1 MTYGPIDRC
10 QSCDAGELEPV
21 VFLGYLPPVNALRA
35 IGEGAD
41 AEPWFPAEL
50 LHCHQCSLV
59 QLGYAVDPRVLFPPT
74 YPYRSGTTRILREN
88 FADLHRRLL
97 ARLPLRADDLVV
109 DIGSNDGTLL
119 ENFRAAGTRVVGIEP
134 TAAAAVAR
142 ERGIPSLETFFDSSA
157 VMRVLADH
165 GAAKVIIA
173 TNVFAHIHGVST
185 LVENIGLLLAPGGL
199 FVSESHYLGDLV
211 ETLQFDTV
219 YHEHL
224 RYYSLT
230 SLRHLLEARGFRV
243 VHAERIPTHGGSLR
257 VYAEQGNTLP
267 VDQSV
272 DRLLAA
278 EAAAGLADGAW
289 VPDFRD
295 RMARAKLDLYAL
307 LREVRGRGARIYGV
321 GAPSRA
327 STLLTWVG
335 LDDTILDCVLEVPG
349 SPKIGK
355 YMPGTRIPVLD
366 ETWLAEDPPDVA
378 LLLSWHIAD
387 ELAANLTR
395 RGYRGDFIVPL
406 PEPRLI
412 SGRTSP
418 SPNDLLTAGR
428 G

>member
-1 MTYGPIDRC
+1 M
-10 QSCDAGELEPV
+10 
-21 VFLGYLPPVNALRA
+21 FLGYLPPVNALRE
-35 IGEGAD
+35 IGERPD
-41 AEPWFPAEL
+41 AEAWFPAEL
-50 LHCHQCSLV
+50 LHCHPCALV
-59 QLGYAVDPRVLFPPT
+59 QLGYAVDPKILFPPA

-88 FADLHRRLL
+88 FADLQRRLV
-97 ARLPLRADDLVV
+97 ARLPLGADDLVV

-119 ENFRAAGTRVVGIEP
+119 SNFRGAGARVLGIEP
-134 TAAAAVAR
+134 TDAAAVAR
-142 ERGIPSLETFFDSSA
+142 EHGIASQQTFFDDAA
-157 VMRVLADH
+157 VTQVMAEH
-165 GAAKVIIA
+165 GPAKVVIA
-173 TNVFAHIHGVST
+173 TNVFAHIHGVPA
-185 LVENIGLLLAPGGL
+185 LVENIGRLLTPGGL
-199 FVSESHYLGDLV
+199 FVSESHYLRDLV
-211 ETLQFDTV
+211 DTLQYDTV

-230 SLRHLLEARGFRV
+230 SLSHLLAARGFRV

-257 VYAEQGNTLP
+257 VYAEQGGTLP
-267 VDQSV
+267 TDPSV
-272 DRLLAA
+272 GRLLA
-278 EAAAGLADGAW
+278 EERAAGLTDGSW
-289 VPDFRD
+289 VTEFRE
-295 RMARAKLDLYAL
+295 RIARAKLDLYAL

-366 ETWLAEDPPDVA
+366 ETWLADDPPDVA

-387 ELAANLTR
+387 ELVANLTR

-412 SGRTSP
+412 SGKTATAEISMSAP
-418 SPNDLLTAGR
+418 SRGR
-428 G
+428 PATMTPVATG